1 MKNSLMNNRI
11 FAIAIAAIMT
21 TAFSTP
27 AMANDEKDSLPVEL
41 KTRLSNVTHSVN
53 LKADV
58 ALNTKTPVV
67 VTVSNIKK
75 KMAKVDFSWFSP
87 HLPLDINPYDNMP
100 LDFSWYQPG
109 TPLNVNPFGE

>member
-41 KTRLSNVTHSVN
+41 KSKLSNATHSIN
-53 LKADV
+53 QKADV
-58 ALNTKTPVV
+58 AFNSKTPVV
-67 VTVSNIKK
+67 KAASNIDK

-87 HLPLDINPYDNMP
+87 QLPLDINPYDNMA
-100 LDFSWYQPG
+100 LDFSWYQPAK
-109 TPLNVNPFGE
+109 PLNVNPFGE